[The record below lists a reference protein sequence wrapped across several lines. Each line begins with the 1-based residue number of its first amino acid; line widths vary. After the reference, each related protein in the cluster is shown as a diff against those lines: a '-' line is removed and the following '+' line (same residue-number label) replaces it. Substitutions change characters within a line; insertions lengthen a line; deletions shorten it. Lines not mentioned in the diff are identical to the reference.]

1 MNRIYSPSPTVQAS
15 RTPLYLMGISDR
27 IMLGQDVIDASGDAS
42 LGPDLSTMFESPI
55 SPMETTIP
63 TTAPEIPMTTFSPQP
78 GFLDATPPEL
88 QPLVAQGFTVDEADL
103 IAAAAANGQ
112 INETQFQQILSGE
125 IPKSEIANTV
135 FAGYTPT
142 TGPQPQASGVTSAQ
156 VSSAAHAAKTAS
168 TLVKAVV
175 PGPSP
180 RVSATPR
187 ATTAP
192 SVASVLSQPA
202 IGGLSIGVLLLVGGG
217 LLLLS
222 SRR

>member
-1 MNRIYSPSPTVQAS
+1 MRMYSPGPTVNAS

-27 IMLGQDVIDASGDAS
+27 LMLGQDVIDTTVSDAS
-42 LGPDLSTMFESPI
+42 LGPDLSTMFEPAISPI
-55 SPMETTIP
+55 ETTIP

-78 GFLDATPPEL
+78 GFFDATPPEL

-103 IAAAAANGQ
+103 IASAAANGQ
-112 INETQFQQILSGE
+112 INETQFQQILSGQ

-142 TGPQPQASGVTSAQ
+142 TGPTQAQAHPSPTSAQ
-156 VSSAAHAAKTAS
+156 IAAAAKNAS
-168 TLVKAVV
+168 TLIKAVV

-187 ATTAP
+187 TTTP
-192 SVASVLSQPA
+192 PTVASVLSQPA
-202 IGGLSIGVLLLVGGG
+202 IAGLSVGAVLLVGVGFM
-217 LLLLS
+217 LLS

>member
-1 MNRIYSPSPTVQAS
+1 MNRIYSPGPTVRAS
-15 RTPLYLMGISDR
+15 RTPLYLMGISNR
-27 IMLGQDVIDASGDAS
+27 LTLGQDFVDTSAVDM
-42 LGPDLSTMFESPI
+42 GPDLSTMFEPAISPI
-55 SPMETTIP
+55 ETTIP

-103 IAAAAANGQ
+103 IASAAANGQ
-112 INETQFQQILSGE
+112 INENQFQQILSGQ

-142 TGPQPQASGVTSAQ
+142 TGPTQAQAHPTSAQ
-156 VSSAAHAAKTAS
+156 IAQAAQAAKTAS

-187 ATTAP
+187 GTAP
-192 SVASVLSQPA
+192 SAMSVLSQPG
-202 IGGLSIGVLLLVGGG
+202 IGGLNIGTLLLVGAG
-217 LLLLS
+217 LLLA

>member
-1 MNRIYSPSPTVQAS
+1 MRIYSPGPTVRAS

-27 IMLGQDVIDASGDAS
+27 MMLGQDVIDTS
-42 LGPDLSTMFESPI
+42 GPDLSTMFEPAISPI
-55 SPMETTIP
+55 ETTIP

-78 GFLDATPPEL
+78 GFFDATPPEL

-103 IAAAAANGQ
+103 IASAAANGQ
-112 INETQFQQILSGE
+112 INENQFQQILSGQ

-142 TGPQPQASGVTSAQ
+142 TGPTQAQAHPGVTSAQ
-156 VSSAAHAAKTAS
+156 ITQAAQAAKTAS

-180 RVSATPR
+180 RVSARP
-187 ATTAP
+187 AMPTTAASMWSSLTQPGPGGSP
-192 SVASVLSQPA
+192 SPFMLIA
-202 IGGLSIGVLLLVGGG
+202 LVGIA
-217 LLLLS
+217 LIV
-222 SRR
+222 SRK

>member
-1 MNRIYSPSPTVQAS
+1 MRIYSPSPTVRAS
-15 RTPLYLMGISDR
+15 RTPLYLMGISNR
-27 IMLGQDVIDASGDAS
+27 LMLGQDVIDTSAIDTT
-42 LGPDLSTMFESPI
+42 GPDLSTMFEPAISPI
-55 SPMETTIP
+55 ETTIP

-78 GFLDATPPEL
+78 GFFDATPPEL
-88 QPLVAQGFTVDEADL
+88 QPLIAQGFTVDEADL
-103 IAAAAANGQ
+103 IASAAANGQ

-142 TGPQPQASGVTSAQ
+142 TGPTQAQAHLTSAQ
-156 VSSAAHAAKTAS
+156 IAAAAQAAKTAS

-187 ATTAP
+187 GTTVP
-192 SVASVLSQPA
+192 TVASVLSQPGV
-202 IGGLSIGVLLLVGGG
+202 GGLSIGALLLVGGG